1 MSQLIRMYDDSG
13 DGRITF
19 DEFVEIVADLGFA
32 IDRDSFIDAQDK
44 GVEVVVEEKVEKEAT
59 SEDTGKFILLSSIAD
74 EDLRKALALFDE
86 GDGSINLVK
95 VQEAAE
101 GKGQAKLHWS
111 ANRPQGGLSDHVK
124 SVNHIAILVSDVS
137 KSSQFYRN
145 VIGLEQIR
153 RPNFD
158 SHGAWFTMGNCELH
172 LIKGKPVVHEGDDL
186 VVGHISLDAVNVG
199 AVLAKLQKMNVPFR
213 KNTSVPAG
221 KDAGSMN
228 TNSNNDMMSSK
239 IVTQFFIQDPDGYY
253 LEICNCDETLTQYCL
268 GNKDDLANY
277 EEGIKPLS
285 LQAASTTFNLI
296 QRWVTKLNSEKD
308 GLAQLYSKVKDT
320 NGTIKEVA
328 ALLNCTPAE
337 NVDPALLQIIIDRH
351 SIYGDVCQNEEK
363 EDFEEILLAAGNCA
377 KNVESI
383 IKLREK
389 FRGKTIF
396 RPPAVFNAGESQ
408 E

>member
-1 MSQLIRMYDDSG
+1 MYDDSG

-32 IDRDSFIDAQDK
+32 IDRDSFIETAK
-44 GVEVVVEEKVEKEAT
+44 GVAVVVQEKVEEEVT
-59 SEDTGKFILLSSIAD
+59 PQDTGKFILLSSIAD
-74 EDLRKALALFDE
+74 EALKHALAPFDQ
-86 GDGSINLVK
+86 GDGSIDLVK
-95 VQEAAE
+95 VREVAE

-137 KSSQFYRN
+137 KSTQFYRN

-186 VVGHISLDAVNVG
+186 VVGHISLDAVNIG
-199 AVLAKLQKMNVPFR
+199 GVLAKLRKMNVAFR

-239 IVTQFFIQDPDGYY
+239 IVTQFFIRDPDGYY
-253 LEICNCDETLTQYCL
+253 LEVCNCDETLTQYCL
-268 GNKDDLANY
+268 GAKDDLAGY
-277 EEGIKPLS
+277 EEGTLS
-285 LQAASTTFNLI
+285 FAAASTTFNLM
-296 QRWVTKLNSEKD
+296 QRWVNKLNSEKD
-308 GLAQLYSKVKDT
+308 VLAQLYSKVKDT
-320 NGTIKEVA
+320 NGTIEEVS
-328 ALLNCTPAE
+328 ALLKCTPAE
-337 NVDPALLQIIIDRH
+337 NVDPALLQVMIDRH
-351 SIYGDVCQNEEK
+351 SIYGDICQNEEK
-363 EDFEEILLAAGNCA
+363 EDFEEILLASGNSA

-396 RPPAVFNAGESQ
+396 RPPAVFNAGEFQ
-408 E
+408 